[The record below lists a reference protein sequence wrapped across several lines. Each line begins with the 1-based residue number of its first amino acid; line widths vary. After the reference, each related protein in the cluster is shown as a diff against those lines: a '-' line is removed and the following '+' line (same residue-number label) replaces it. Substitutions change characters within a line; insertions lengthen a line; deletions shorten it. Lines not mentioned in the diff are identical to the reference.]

1 MFGIDQISWA
11 QFTRFM
17 LAALFLWYL
26 AVTCKAWLIENGR
39 SRKLLFEDDFSMPVL
54 AEPGTGPVLVS
65 SGDYPAELIPLRL
78 SEDIP
83 LPVSLYE
90 ETGIDDGYSIE
101 CFSEPNDLQL
111 PKILEQVQFQQ

>member
-11 QFTRFM
+11 QFIRFI
-17 LAALFLWYL
+17 LAALSLWYL
-26 AVTCKAWLIENGR
+26 AVGCRAWMKENGWN
-39 SRKLLFEDDFSMPVL
+39 RKLLFEEDFSTPVL
-54 AEPGTGPVLVS
+54 TGSTRPVPVS
-65 SGDYPAELIPLRL
+65 SQDYPAGLVPLRL

-90 ETGIDDGYSIE
+90 ETGIDDGYPIE
-101 CFSEPNDLQL
+101 CFSEPNDPQL

>member
-11 QFTRFM
+11 QFIRFI

-26 AVTCKAWLIENGR
+26 AVSCRAWLNEKVRN
-39 SRKLLFEDDFSMPVL
+39 RKLLFEEDFSVPSFPENTCPVS
-54 AEPGTGPVLVS
+54 VS
-65 SGDYPAELIPLRL
+65 SKDYPAGLVPLRL
-78 SEDIP
+78 SEDLP

-90 ETGIDDGYSIE
+90 ETGIDDGYPIE
-101 CFSEPNDLQL
+101 CFSEPNDPQL